1 LLCTRQSFPFLP
13 TPTAIQ
19 KSNPN
24 QVQQKTFVANITTQ
38 VVERHIVRGLESIFS
53 PLAVNRLSDKDVEA
67 IASEPLEAQ
76 RERARLEVKID
87 MLKKGH
93 EAFRSAMGVAVR

>member
-1 LLCTRQSFPFLP
+1 MLCTRQSFPLP
-13 TPTAIQ
+13 STLTAIQ
-19 KSNPN
+19 KSYSN

-76 RERARLEVKID
+76 RERARLEEKIG